1 MTDAQVLHDDQ
12 WGQILNH
19 PSEARL
25 EIRWYDTTVDLDG
38 DGFNAFLDTFA
49 DLVLAT
55 KPTTVLV
62 DSTAFGM
69 DMALMD
75 VA

>member
-38 DGFNAFLDTFA
+38 DGSTPSW
-49 DLVLAT
+49 T
-55 KPTTVLV
+55 RSPTSCSRRSRRQCW
-62 DSTAFGM
+62 STRQRSGWTWR
-69 DMALMD
+69 
-75 VA
+75 